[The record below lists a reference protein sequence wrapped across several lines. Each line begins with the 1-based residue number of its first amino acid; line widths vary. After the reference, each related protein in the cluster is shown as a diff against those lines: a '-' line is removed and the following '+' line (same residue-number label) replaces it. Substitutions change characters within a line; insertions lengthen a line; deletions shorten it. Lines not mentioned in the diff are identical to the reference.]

1 LAEEKGFSILR
12 HQLVPEHSVL
22 SEEEQKRILE
32 QYKITKTQLPKIF
45 TTDPV
50 VKALG
55 AKAGDVLR
63 IVRRSRTAG
72 TAIYYRLVVKR

>member
-1 LAEEKGFSILR
+1 MR